1 MTEIRYLSSP
11 EIGGWPRPPST
22 SRRSVRF
29 RQRGEGAPAQP
40 RTRLDSES
48 PQGMLTGYFAI
59 LPETGAMGGY
69 TYSAGFQ
76 SNDAHFVLPL
86 FDSGGTGIETVAA
99 AKLLDDR
106 ACKAG
111 VGTSLELSPASE
123 AFPGR

>member
-1 MTEIRYLSSP
+1 
-11 EIGGWPRPPST
+11 
-22 SRRSVRF
+22 
-29 RQRGEGAPAQP
+29 
-40 RTRLDSES
+40 
-48 PQGMLTGYFAI
+48 MLTGYFAI

-69 TYSAGFQ
+69 TYRAGFQ

-106 ACKAG
+106 AREAG
-111 VGTSLELSPASE
+111 VGTTLELSPASE